1 MPYVVILLTPRQ
13 DFAMVMLGERMSHQ
27 RRHYQNILRHAE
39 GVTALEFAIVAPVFM
54 LLLFG
59 IVEFALIMMVY
70 NVMEGATASSSRLGK
85 TGYVV
90 GGLTRQQ
97 TIINVITDRAGSL
110 INPAQLSVTSKFYK
124 QFDQI
129 NDPEPYTDS
138 NSNGTWNTG
147 ETYTDI
153 NGNGQWDPDMA
164 ASGYGSAGDVVVYEV
179 SYPWPISVPI
189 ISSLVGTNGIYTIT
203 THAVVKNE
211 PY

>member
-1 MPYVVILLTPRQ
+1 M
-13 DFAMVMLGERMSHQ
+13 GKQ
-27 RRHYQNILRHAE
+27 RRDLKTMLRSDD
-39 GVTALEFAIVAPVFM
+39 GVSALEFAIVAPVFM

-59 IVEFALIMMVY
+59 IIEFALIMVVY

-85 TGYVV
+85 TGYTAAGV
-90 GGLTRQQ
+90 TRQQ

-110 INPAQLSVTSKFYK
+110 INPAELMVTSKFYK

-129 NDPEPYTDS
+129 NDPEPYTDT
-138 NSNGTWNTG
+138 NGNNTWNAG

-164 ASGYGSAGDVVVYEV
+164 ASGYGSAGDIVVYKV
-179 SYPWPISVPI
+179 SYPWKISVPI
-189 ISSLVGTNGIYTIT
+189 ISSIVGTNGIYTIT

>member
-1 MPYVVILLTPRQ
+1 MQKQTHPLQQLW
-13 DFAMVMLGERMSHQ
+13 
-27 RRHYQNILRHAE
+27 RRDD

-85 TGYVV
+85 TGYTAAGV
-90 GGLTRQQ
+90 TRQQ

-110 INPAQLSVTSKFYK
+110 INPAQLVVTSKFYK

-138 NSNGTWNTG
+138 NGNGTWNAG
-147 ETYTDI
+147 ETYNDI

-164 ASGYGSAGDVVVYEV
+164 ASGYGSAGDIVVYEV
-179 SYPWPISVPI
+179 SYPWQISVPI
-189 ISSLVGTNGIYTIT
+189 ISSLVGTNGVYTIT

>member
-1 MPYVVILLTPRQ
+1 MRSKHHRLFTLWHRN
-13 DFAMVMLGERMSHQ
+13 D
-27 RRHYQNILRHAE
+27 
-39 GVTALEFAIVAPVFM
+39 GVTALEFALVAPVFM

-85 TGYVV
+85 TGYTAA
-90 GGLTRQQ
+90 GGTRQQ
-97 TIINVITDRAGSL
+97 TIINVITDRAGTL
-110 INPAQLSVTSKFYK
+110 INPALLTVGTKFYK

-129 NDPEPYTDS
+129 NDPEPYIDA
-138 NSNGTWNTG
+138 NGNGSHDGG

-164 ASGYGSAGDVVVYEV
+164 ASGFGSAGDIVVYEV
-179 SYPWPISVPI
+179 SYPWTVSTPI

>member
-1 MPYVVILLTPRQ
+1 MHST
-13 DFAMVMLGERMSHQ
+13 SH
-27 RRHYQNILRHAE
+27 RRVRFWHRND
-39 GVTALEFAIVAPVFM
+39 GVTAVEFALVAPVFM

-59 IVEFALIMMVY
+59 IVEFALIMVVY

-85 TGYVV
+85 TGYTAAGV
-90 GGLTRQQ
+90 TRQQ
-97 TIINVITDRAGSL
+97 TIINVITERAGSL
-110 INPAQLSVTSKFYK
+110 INPDLLTVTSKFYK

-129 NDPEPYTDS
+129 NDPEPYFDANGNGS
-138 NSNGTWNTG
+138 YNSG

-164 ASGYGSAGDVVVYEV
+164 ASGFGSAGDIVVYEV
-179 SYPWPISVPI
+179 SYPWTISTPM
-189 ISSLVGTNGIYTIT
+189 ISSLVGTNGIYRIT